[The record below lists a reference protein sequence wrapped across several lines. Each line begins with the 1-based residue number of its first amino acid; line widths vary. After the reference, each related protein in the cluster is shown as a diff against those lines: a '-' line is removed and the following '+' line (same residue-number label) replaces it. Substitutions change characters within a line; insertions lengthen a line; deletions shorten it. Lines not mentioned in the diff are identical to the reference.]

1 MVCKVYLKKNYLV
14 SYVIQFAITC
24 EFQQVNDPKR
34 TSKAVKEWF
43 GEEEIKGTT

>member
-1 MVCKVYLKKNYLV
+1 V
-14 SYVIQFAITC
+14 SYVDTVLPLTC
-24 EFQQVNDPKR
+24 EFQEVNDPKR